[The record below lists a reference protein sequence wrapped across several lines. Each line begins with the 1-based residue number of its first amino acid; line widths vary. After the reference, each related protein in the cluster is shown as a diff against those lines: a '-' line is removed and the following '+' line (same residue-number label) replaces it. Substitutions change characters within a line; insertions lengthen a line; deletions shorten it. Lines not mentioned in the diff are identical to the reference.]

1 MPAPQSQP
9 YPESIRMTE
18 VGLRDGLQNEAAFV
32 PTETKLELA
41 NALIDAGVRH
51 LEITSFVSP
60 RAVPQLRDA
69 EALVNAI
76 PRDRG
81 VYLAAL
87 TPNRRGVQRAIDCK
101 IDSVVFF
108 VSASESHN
116 GKNLNCDITQSLGN
130 IGEAAQLARD
140 AGMPMQGAIAVAFGC
155 PFEGEV
161 DGDTILRIAGHYL
174 ELGCQGIT
182 LGDTTGMATPPIVRD
197 TILRLRQAFG
207 PVPLTAHLHNTRGM
221 ALANMLEA
229 LNVGVTSFES
239 SLGGIGGCPF
249 APGATGNV
257 STEDAVHMAH
267 HLGIRTG
274 IDLDRLLDAA
284 HRLEAVLGRTL
295 PGQVMKSGDR
305 LRRYSTEAQCA
316 AVG

>member
-1 MPAPQSQP
+1 MPATQTPA
-9 YPESIRMTE
+9 YPDSIRITD
-18 VGLRDGLQNEAAFV
+18 VGLRDGLQMEAAFV

-41 NALIDAGVRH
+41 NALIHAGVRH

-76 PRDRG
+76 SRESG
-81 VYLAAL
+81 VHLAAL

-101 IDSVVFF
+101 VDSVVFF

-116 GKNLNCDITQSLGN
+116 GKNLNCDIAQSLGN

-155 PFEGEV
+155 PFEGEID
-161 DGDTILRIAGHYL
+161 DGTLLRIAERYV

-182 LGDTTGMATPPIVRD
+182 LGDTTGMATPLTVRH
-197 TILRLRQAFG
+197 TVTRLRDAFG
-207 PVPLTAHLHNTRGM
+207 PIPITAHLHNTRGM

-229 LNVGVTSFES
+229 LQLGVSSFES

-267 HLGIRTG
+267 HLGIGTG
-274 IDLDRLLDAA
+274 IDLDRLIDAA

-295 PGQVMKSGDR
+295 PGQVMKAGDR
-305 LRRYSTEAQCA
+305 LRRYATDTQCA